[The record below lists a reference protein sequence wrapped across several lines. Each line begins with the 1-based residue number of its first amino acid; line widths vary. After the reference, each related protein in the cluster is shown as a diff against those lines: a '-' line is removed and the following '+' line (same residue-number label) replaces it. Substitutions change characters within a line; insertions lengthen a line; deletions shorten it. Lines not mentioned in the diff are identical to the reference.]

1 MASAPTSPA
10 TSALP
15 LPYGPPISLATA
27 KQIMAAAEREA
38 LANQWPMAIAIVDST
53 GHLVLFQRLDQTQLG
68 SMTVS
73 VAKAMTAINF
83 RRPTKVFEDAMA
95 AGGAGL
101 RLSTMPGVTA
111 LEGGTPIVV
120 NGQVI
125 GAIGVSGMLS
135 SQDAQVAAAGLAA
148 LGS

>member
-1 MASAPTSPA
+1 
-10 TSALP
+10 
-15 LPYGPPISLATA
+15 
-27 KQIMAAAEREA
+27 MAAAEREA

-83 RRPTKVFEDAMA
+83 RRPTKVFEEAMA
-95 AGGAGL
+95 AGGAGW
-101 RLSTMPGVTA
+101 RLATMPGVTA

-135 SQDAQVAAAGLAA
+135 TQDAQVAAAGLAA
-148 LGS
+148 LGG